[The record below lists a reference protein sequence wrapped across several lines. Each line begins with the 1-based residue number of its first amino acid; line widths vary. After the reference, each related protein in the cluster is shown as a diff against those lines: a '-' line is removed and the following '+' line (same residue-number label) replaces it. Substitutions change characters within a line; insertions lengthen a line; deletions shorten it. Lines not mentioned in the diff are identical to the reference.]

1 MNLKLLRGKLFTQ
14 FFGTPVIP
22 VFFVVFFIV
31 VIADGILAY
40 IFPIVVEQSV
50 GSNTMMGLILALS
63 SIAGLICDFVFPS
76 LISRK
81 HWKQLLIICVSIAFF
96 FPLFTYYGQVF
107 KYAGFFVIA
116 SIIWGICYEFLAFS
130 QQNYIVHADKER
142 NFSKDWGLLALF
154 LSIVAVITPV
164 LGSELLNL
172 GGITYA
178 FFVLSLLSLAL
189 MILLTSAPVKNNHKT
204 SSVKSTGKEVMRLI
218 EEFKVWGVLSRS
230 IWQVLTVSLVL
241 QSLFASYWV
250 FGGLFGQEL
259 AGEAGFD
266 WIVMFLFAVPGLIA
280 YLMLS
285 RLMIKNRKKALSHM
299 ALIIGGFL
307 LMIIVFTEGH
317 IFLTGMII
325 FLSSLMFA
333 ISYPLNNAVFSDL
346 ATRLGKEQ
354 NHLFGMVNA
363 TGSIAFIVVPILLGL
378 ISDIWGYY
386 NSFAF
391 MGGVT
396 FFTGIVLVFT
406 TPRKI
411 HLPQKKLGEITHTE
425 STENGIL

>member
-1 MNLKLLRGKLFTQ
+1 MNLKLLRGKLFNQ

-22 VFFVVFFIV
+22 VFFVVFFIIL
-31 VIADGILAY
+31 IADGILAY

-50 GSNTMMGLILALS
+50 GSNTLMGLIMALS

-81 HWKQLLIICVSIAFF
+81 NWKQLLIICVAIAFF

-116 SIIWGICYEFLAFS
+116 SIIWGIFYEFLAFS
-130 QQNYIVHADKER
+130 QQNYIVHADKEH
-142 NFSKDWGLLALF
+142 NFSKDWGLLALL
-154 LSIVAVITPV
+154 LSIMAVITPL
-164 LGSELLNL
+164 LGSALLNL
-172 GGITYA
+172 EGITYA

-189 MILLTSAPVKNNHKT
+189 MILLTSTPVKTSHKT
-204 SSVKSTGKEVMRLI
+204 PSVKSTSKEVMRLI
-218 EEFKVWGVLSRS
+218 EEFKVWSVLSHS
-230 IWQVLTVSLVL
+230 IWQVLTVSLIL

-285 RLMIKNRKKALSHM
+285 RLMIKNRKKLLSHI

-307 LMIIVFTEGH
+307 LMTIVLMEGH

-333 ISYPLNNAVFSDL
+333 VSYPLNNAVFSDL
-346 ATRLGKEQ
+346 ATRLGKEK

-363 TGSIAFIVVPILLGL
+363 TGSIAFIVIPVVLGVV
-378 ISDIWGYY
+378 SDKFGYY
-386 NSFAF
+386 SSFGF
-391 MGGVT
+391 MGAVA
-396 FFTGIVLVFT
+396 FVAGIILMIT
-406 TPRKI
+406 TPKKI
-411 HLPQKKLGEITHTE
+411 HLPQKELGEITGVE
-425 STENGIL
+425 STENTVP